1 MSVRIRPTKAYTNNI
16 FTPKISICMKS
27 PKNKT
32 IPIIQDKGTVI
43 YSNNFLLKDVA
54 LDLYNKIR
62 KNTEWAQYPITMFGK
77 TVLQPRLIAWHG
89 TKGTTYSY
97 SNTTLIAE
105 GWTAELLFIKR
116 KLKEAFDLDFNS
128 VLLNLYRDGQDSMGW
143 HSDDEK
149 ELGQQPSIASVSL
162 GCARTIQFRQRQ
174 DHSKKASVLLESGS
188 LLLMQGDTQKHW
200 QHQIAKSKKIN
211 SPRINLT
218 FRIIHP
224 L

>member
-1 MSVRIRPTKAYTNNI
+1 
-16 FTPKISICMKS
+16 MKS

-149 ELGQQPSIASVSL
+149 ELGSEPFIASISL
-162 GCARTIQFRQRQ
+162 GQERRFLVR
-174 DHSKKASVLLESGS
+174 KKGQKSFAIDLQHGS
-188 LLLMQGDTQKHW
+188 LLVMKGPSQQRY
-200 QHQIAKSKKIN
+200 QHSLPKTRR
-211 SPRINLT
+211 PMGMRVNLT
-218 FRIIHP
+218 YRMIRGQTDSDQQRQTAE
-224 L
+224 